1 MYFCNPTERNE
12 QGQKQCNVC
21 KQWKY
26 ENEFSKNKC
35 SKDGLQSACKICQR
49 EQIRKSREKN
59 RTTSPYIAQALI
71 RNEQEQKQCSK
82 CKQWKNESEFGKKT
96 DSADGLNTI
105 CKSCQHDYD
114 MARSEQR
121 KEKYRQ
127 IKEQEIKRNR
137 KYDSEGHLLKQC
149 SKCKQ
154 YKVLNEDNFRKNS
167 QYTIDGYAG
176 VCKQCIQLYNKQYN
190 LSLTDDEKERRRLK
204 KIEYMRKYREEN
216 REMINVKKRKEN
228 LTQMQIL
235 SHTIS
240 SAIYRVL
247 RGIKSDRHWEDLVG
261 YNIQDLKKHLESQF
275 DENMTWNNMGDYWEI
290 DHIVPLNLFHYN
302 TEQDEQFKICW
313 SLANLR
319 PLEKIANKSRPKDG
333 SDISEEQKKQILG
346 LDLFYVIMDVEN
358 KEEL

>member
-1 MYFCNPTERNE
+1 MYFCNPIERNE

-21 KQWKY
+21 KQWKN
-26 ENEFSKNKC
+26 ENEFNKNRC
-35 SKDGLQSACKICQR
+35 SKDGLQSACKVCQR
-49 EQIRKSREKN
+49 EQIRKSKEKY
-59 RTTSPYIAQALI
+59 RTTPYYTAQALI
-71 RNEQEQKQCSK
+71 RNEQGQKQCSK

-96 DSADGLNTI
+96 NSADGLSNI
-105 CKSCQHDYD
+105 CKSCQHNYD

-121 KEKYRQ
+121 KEKHRQ
-127 IKEQEIKRNR
+127 IREQEIERNK

-154 YKVLNEDNFRKNS
+154 YKVLNEDNFRKNKRN
-167 QYTIDGYAG
+167 TDGYEG
-176 VCKQCIQLYNKQYN
+176 VCRQCNHEYNMQREAR
-190 LSLTDDEKERRRLK
+190 LSPEEKEARNK
-204 KIEYMRKYREEN
+204 KNVEYMRKYREEN
-216 REMINVKKRKEN
+216 REIINLKKRKES

-247 RGIKSDRHWEDLVG
+247 RGIKSDRHWEDLVS
-261 YNIQDLKKHLESQF
+261 YSIQELKKHLESQF
-275 DENMTWNNMGDYWEI
+275 DENMTWDNMGSYWEI
-290 DHIVPLNLFHYN
+290 DHIIPLNLFHYN

-313 SLANLR
+313 SLVNLR

-333 SDISEEQKKQILG
+333 SDVLKEQAIQILG
-346 LDLFYVIMDVEN
+346 QELYYDIMSVEN

>member
-21 KQWKY
+21 KQWKD

-49 EQIRKSREKN
+49 EQVRKSKEKY
-59 RTTSPYIAQALI
+59 RTTPYYTAQALI
-71 RNEQEQKQCSK
+71 RNEQGQKQCSK
-82 CKQWKNESEFGKKT
+82 CKQWKSESEFGKKIN
-96 DSADGLNTI
+96 SADGLSNI

-121 KEKYRQ
+121 KEKHRQ
-127 IKEQEIKRNR
+127 IREQERERNK

-154 YKVLNEDNFRKNS
+154 YKVLNEDNFRKNKRN
-167 QYTIDGYAG
+167 TDGYEG
-176 VCKQCIQLYNKQYN
+176 ICRLCVQLHNKQYN

-216 REMINVKKRKEN
+216 REIINAKKRAKN
-228 LTQMQIL
+228 KQDNNYRLNHI
-235 SHTIS
+235 IS

-247 RGIKSDRHWEDLVG
+247 KGVKSERHWEDLVG
-261 YNIQDLKKHLESQF
+261 YNIQELKEHLESQF
-275 DENMTWNNMGDYWEI
+275 TSEMSWNNMGEYWEI
-290 DHIVPLNLFHYN
+290 DHIIPLNLFHYD
-302 TEQDEQFKICW
+302 TEQDEQFKTCW

-333 SDISEEQKKQILG
+333 SDMSQEIRDKILG
-346 LDLFYVIMDVEN
+346 QNLKYSTMSIEN